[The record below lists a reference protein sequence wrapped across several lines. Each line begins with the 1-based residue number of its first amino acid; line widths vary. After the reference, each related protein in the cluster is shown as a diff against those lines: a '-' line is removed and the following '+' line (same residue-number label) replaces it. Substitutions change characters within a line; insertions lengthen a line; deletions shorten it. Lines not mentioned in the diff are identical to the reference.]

1 MLLHEDLARELVTEL
16 YKMDVA
22 ELLEFKEDE
31 ATELELQGI
40 SKEIRDRC
48 IYIIDV
54 VIQVKQEGMGATA

>member
-1 MLLHEDLARELVTEL
+1 MLHEDLVRELVTEL

-40 SKEIRDRC
+40 QKEIRDRC

-54 VIQVKQEGMGATA
+54 VIQVKQERMGVAV